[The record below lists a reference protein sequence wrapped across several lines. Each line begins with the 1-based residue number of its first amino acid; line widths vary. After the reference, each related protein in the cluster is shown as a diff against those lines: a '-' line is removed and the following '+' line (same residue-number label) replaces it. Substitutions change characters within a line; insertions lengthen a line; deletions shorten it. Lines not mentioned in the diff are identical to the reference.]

1 MISTEAGLDYDAAE
15 RLAEFQRLLAELD
28 SREMAKL
35 EAFMR
40 GLGASER
47 WPGGA
52 S

>member
-15 RLAEFQRLLAELD
+15 RLAEFQRLLAKLD
-28 SREMAKL
+28 NRDMAKL

-47 WPGGA
+47 RAGVTL
-52 S
+52 

>member
-1 MISTEAGLDYDAAE
+1 MTSTEAGFDYAAAA

-28 SREMAKL
+28 SRDMAKL

-47 WPGGA
+47 RAGV